1 MQRIVNPKQTRL
13 FDSFDNVLTEKT
25 RKRLLDGWAGVFRH
39 IILELMPVETISG
52 HFDPAMGRPTKELYS
67 MAGLLLIKEF
77 MDWTKDEAL
86 DAYSF
91 RMDIHYALNLEP
103 VTHDLSMRTLERYIG
118 LFEKD
123 ELAGAI
129 MSEITVKLVDLLD
142 INIDK
147 QRLDST
153 HVFSDM
159 ASFGRTRLM
168 GVAIKRFLTQLKRH
182 DPKAYELLDEQ
193 LRRRYAP
200 GVNQLFGDTGKDGE
214 SRRLLRRQVAED
226 MYLLIHRFAD
236 TAEHAG
242 RDTYKS
248 MDRIFYEQ
256 CEVHEEKVC
265 IKKKTGGNVMQ
276 NPSDPGATYDGHK
289 GPGYQV
295 QLSETCHP
303 DNEVQLITCALPQTA
318 VEPDSTA
325 TSEVLDSLEE
335 SRLLPQEMFADTHYC
350 SDENIQAA
358 ANRGVELVGPVQ
370 CGGLINKDVDQLN
383 VDDFDVDEQTEEV
396 VCCPAGHKPASSIHD
411 KQTGQTKTVM
421 PSSACSQC
429 EFHKECPVEKC
440 RDGYCLYHTAKQRR
454 LAGRRREEATDVF
467 RERYRIRGGIEGTN
481 SGLKRKTGLGRL
493 RVRGQPAVFQ
503 AIYLKIAGWNILRA
517 SVCAKMRQIVYTSAN
532 MAVFWFNFAFFRITI
547 AAEGVRMDM
556 KRRLLLHCREFE
568 KFSKLMPASKVVT
581 AIKVDR
587 KSVV

>member
-13 FDSFDNVLTEKT
+13 FDPFDNVLTKKT

-103 VTHDLSMRTLERYIG
+103 VTHDLSMRTLERYID

-123 ELAGAI
+123 ELARTI
-129 MSEITVKLVDLLD
+129 MSKVTVKLVDLLE

-193 LRRRYAP
+193 LLRRYAP
-200 GVNQLFGDTGKDGE
+200 GVNQLFGDTGKDSE
-214 SRRLLRRQVAED
+214 SRRLLRQQVAED
-226 MYLLIHRFAD
+226 MYLLIRRFAD
-236 TAEHAG
+236 TAEHTG

-248 MDRIFYEQ
+248 MERIFYEQ

-295 QLSETCHP
+295 QLSETCHS

-335 SRLLPQEMFADTHYC
+335 SELLPREMFADTHYC

-370 CGGLINKDVDQLN
+370 CGSLVDKDVDHLN
-383 VDDFDVDEQTEEV
+383 VDDFDIDEQTEEV
-396 VCCPAGHKPASSIHD
+396 VCCPAGHKPTSSIHD

-429 EFHKECPVEKC
+429 EFRKECPVEKC

-467 RERYRIRGGIEGTN
+467 RDRYRIRGGIEGTN
-481 SGLKRKTGLGRL
+481 SALKRKTGLGQL
-493 RVRGQPAVFQ
+493 RVRGRPAVFHS
-503 AIYLKIAGWNILRA
+503 ILLKITGWNILRA
-517 SVCAKMRQIVYTSAN
+517 SVCAKMREIVYARAN
-532 MAVFWFNFAFFRITI
+532 VVVFWLNFVFLRWVKIPGSVRISQRMQI
-547 AAEGVRMDM
+547 LVYVQWFEG
-556 KRRLLLHCREFE
+556 
-568 KFSKLMPASKVVT
+568 FSKLSK
-581 AIKVDR
+581 AA
-587 KSVV
+587 

>member
-13 FDSFDNVLTEKT
+13 FDPFDTVLTEKT

-86 DAYSF
+86 NAYSF
-91 RMDIHYALNLEP
+91 HMDIHYALNLEP
-103 VTHDLSMRTLERYIG
+103 VTHDISMRTLERYIN
-118 LFEKD
+118 LFEDDDIAKTVM
-123 ELAGAI
+123 L
-129 MSEITVKLVDLLD
+129 EITVTLVDLLEL
-142 INIDK
+142 NIDK

-182 DPKAYELLDEQ
+182 NSKAYELLDEQ
-193 LRRRYAP
+193 LRMRYAP
-200 GVNQLFGDTGKDGE
+200 GVNQLFGDTGKDSE
-214 SRRLLRRQVAED
+214 SRRLLRQQVAED
-226 MYLLIHRFAD
+226 MYLLIRRFAD

-242 RDTYKS
+242 RGTYKA
-248 MDRIFYEQ
+248 MERIFYEQ

-265 IKKKTGGNVMQ
+265 VKKKTGGNVIQ
-276 NPSDPGATYDGHK
+276 NPSDLDATYDGHK

-295 QLSETCHP
+295 QISETCHP

-335 SRLLPQEMFADTHYC
+335 SELLPREMFADTHYC

-370 CGGLINKDVDQLN
+370 CGSLVDKDVDHLN
-383 VDDFDVDEQTEEV
+383 VDDFNVDEQTEEV
-396 VCCPAGHKPASSIHD
+396 VCCPAGHKPASSNHD
-411 KQTGQTKTVM
+411 KQTGKTKTVM
-421 PSSACSQC
+421 PSSTCSQC
-429 EFHKECPVEKC
+429 EFRKECPVEKC

-467 RERYRIRGGIEGTN
+467 RDRYRIRGGIEGTN
-481 SGLKRKTGLGRL
+481 SGLKRKTGLGQL
-493 RVRGQPAVFQ
+493 RVRGRPAVFHS
-503 AIYLKIAGWNILRA
+503 ILLKITGWNILRA
-517 SVCAKMRQIVYTSAN
+517 SVCAKMREIVYARAN
-532 MAVFWFNFAFFRITI
+532 ASVFWLNFVFLRMSML
-547 AAEGVRMDM
+547 AESVYVSRS
-556 KRRLLLHCREFE
+556 KQILVYVQRFE
-568 KFSKLMPASKVVT
+568 VFSKLSKAV
-581 AIKVDR
+581 
-587 KSVV
+587 

>member
-13 FDSFDNVLTEKT
+13 FDPFDNVLTKKT
-25 RKRLLDGWAGVFRH
+25 RKRLLDGWAGIFRH
-39 IILELMPVETISG
+39 VILELMPVETISG

-86 DAYSF
+86 NAYSF
-91 RMDIHYALNLEP
+91 HIDIHYALNLEP
-103 VTHDLSMRTLERYIG
+103 VTHDISMRTLERYIN
-118 LFEKD
+118 LFEDDNIAKTVM
-123 ELAGAI
+123 L
-129 MSEITVKLVDLLD
+129 EITVTLVDLLEL
-142 INIDK
+142 NIDK

-153 HVFSDM
+153 HIFSDM

-182 DPKAYELLDEQ
+182 NSKAYELLDEQ
-193 LRRRYAP
+193 LRMRYTP
-200 GVNQLFGDTGKDGE
+200 GVNQLFGDTGKDSE
-214 SRRLLRRQVAED
+214 SRRLLRQQVAED
-226 MYLLIHRFAD
+226 MYLLIRRFAE

-242 RDTYKS
+242 RGTYKA
-248 MDRIFYEQ
+248 MERIFYEQ

-265 IKKKTGGNVMQ
+265 VKRKTGGNVIQ
-276 NPSDPGATYDGHK
+276 NPSDLDATYDGHK

-295 QLSETCHP
+295 QISETCHP
-303 DNEVQLITCALPQTA
+303 DNEVQLITCALAQTA

-335 SRLLPQEMFADTHYC
+335 SELLPREMFADTHYC

-370 CGGLINKDVDQLN
+370 CGSLVDKDVDHLN
-383 VDDFDVDEQTEEV
+383 VDDFNVDEQSEEV
-396 VCCPAGHKPASSIHD
+396 VCCPAGHKPAWSIHD

-421 PSSACSQC
+421 PSSACSRC
-429 EFHKECPVEKC
+429 EFRKECPVEKC

-467 RERYRIRGGIEGTN
+467 RDRYRIRGGIEGTN
-481 SGLKRKTGLGRL
+481 SGLKRKTGLGQL
-493 RVRGQPAVFQ
+493 RVRGRPAVFHS
-503 AIYLKIAGWNILRA
+503 ILLKITGWNILRA
-517 SVCAKMRQIVYTSAN
+517 SVCAKMCEIVYARAN
-532 MAVFWFNFAFFRITI
+532 ASIFWLNFVFLRMSML
-547 AAEGVRMDM
+547 AESVYVSRS
-556 KRRLLLHCREFE
+556 KQILVYVQRFE
-568 KFSKLMPASKVVT
+568 GFSKLSNA
-581 AIKVDR
+581 A
-587 KSVV
+587 

>member
-1 MQRIVNPKQTRL
+1 MSWRYYAKDCLGDIMQRIVDPKQTRL
-13 FDSFDNVLTEKT
+13 FDPFDNVLTEKT

-52 HFDPAMGRPTKELYS
+52 YFDPAMGRPSKELYS
-67 MAGLLLIKEF
+67 MAGLLLIREF

-91 RMDIHYALNLEP
+91 RMDIQYALNLEP
-103 VTHDLSMRTLERYIG
+103 VAHDLSMRTLERYIG

-123 ELAGAI
+123 ELARTI
-129 MSEITVKLVDLLD
+129 MSEVTVKLVDLLE
-142 INIDK
+142 I
-147 QRLDST
+147 
-153 HVFSDM
+153 
-159 ASFGRTRLM
+159 
-168 GVAIKRFLTQLKRH
+168 AIKRFLTQLKRH
-182 DPKAYELLDEQ
+182 DLKAYELLDEPF
-193 LRRRYAP
+193 RTRYAP
-200 GVNQLFGDTGKDGE
+200 GVNQLFGAVGKDSE
-214 SRRLLRRQVAED
+214 SRRLLRQQVAED
-226 MYLLIHRFAD
+226 MYLLIRRFAD
-236 TAEHAG
+236 AAEHTG
-242 RDTYKS
+242 RETYKA
-248 MDRIFYEQ
+248 MERIFYEQ

-265 IKKKTGGNVMQ
+265 VKKKTGGNVMQ

-289 GPGYQV
+289 GQGYQV

-325 TSEVLDSLEE
+325 TSEVLDNLEE
-335 SRLLPQEMFADTHYC
+335 SELLPQEMFADTHYC

-370 CGGLINKDVDQLN
+370 CGSLVDKDVDHLN
-383 VDDFDVDEQTEEV
+383 IDDFNVDEQTEEV
-396 VCCPAGHKPASSIHD
+396 VCCPAGHQPASSIHS
-411 KQTGQTKTVM
+411 KQTGQTRTVM

-481 SGLKRKTGLGRL
+481 SGLKRRTGLGRL
-493 RVRGQPAVFQ
+493 RVRGQPRVFRS
-503 AIYLKIAGWNILRA
+503 ILLKVAGWNILRVA
-517 SVCAKMRQIVYTSAN
+517 ACAKMREIVYARAN
-532 MAVFWFNFAFFRITI
+532 VVVFWLNFVFLRWAKIPGSVHISQRMQILVYVQRF
-547 AAEGVRMDM
+547 EG
-556 KRRLLLHCREFE
+556 
-568 KFSKLMPASKVVT
+568 FSKPSKV
-581 AIKVDR
+581 A
-587 KSVV
+587 

>member
-13 FDSFDNVLTEKT
+13 FDPFDNVLTEKT

-91 RMDIHYALNLEP
+91 RMDIQYALNLEP
-103 VTHDLSMRTLERYIG
+103 VAHDLSMRTLERYIG

-123 ELAGAI
+123 ELAGTI
-129 MSEITVKLVDLLD
+129 MSEVTVKLVDLLE

-200 GVNQLFGDTGKDGE
+200 GVNQLFGDTGRDGE

-226 MYLLIHRFAD
+226 MYLLIRRFAE

-248 MDRIFYEQ
+248 MERIFYEQ
-256 CEVHEEKVC
+256 CEVHEEKVR

-303 DNEVQLITCALPQTA
+303 DNEAQLITCALPQTA
-318 VEPDSTA
+318 VEPDTTA

-335 SRLLPQEMFADTHYC
+335 SGLLPQEMFADTHYC

-454 LAGRRREEATDVF
+454 LAGRRREEVTDVF

-481 SGLKRKTGLGRL
+481 SGLKRRTGLGRL
-493 RVRGQPAVFQ
+493 RVRGQPRVFRS
-503 AIYLKIAGWNILRA
+503 ILLKVAGWNILRVA
-517 SVCAKMRQIVYTSAN
+517 VCAKMREIVYARAN
-532 MAVFWFNFAFFRITI
+532 VVAFWLNFVFLRWAKTPGSVRISRRMQI
-547 AAEGVRMDM
+547 LVYIQRFEG
-556 KRRLLLHCREFE
+556 
-568 KFSKLMPASKVVT
+568 FSKPSNT
-581 AIKVDR
+581 A
-587 KSVV
+587 